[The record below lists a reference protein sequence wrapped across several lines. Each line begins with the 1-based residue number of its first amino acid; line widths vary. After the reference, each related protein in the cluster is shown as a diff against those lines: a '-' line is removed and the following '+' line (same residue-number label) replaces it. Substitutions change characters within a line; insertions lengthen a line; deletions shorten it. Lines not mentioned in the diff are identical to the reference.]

1 METVERHLTLPGSPD
16 QVWELLTRPDELGAW
31 LGDDVVLDPTPG
43 SAGRVLERDGTEH
56 HLRVEQAET
65 ATRIS
70 WRWWRPGEDDAAASR
85 VEITLT
91 PSDEGTVL
99 RVVEQLPA
107 PVTASARASA
117 APRASAAWS
126 HRLLHLEALLLVAAA
141 VRG

>member
-1 METVERHLTLPGSPD
+1 METVERHLTLPACPEE
-16 QVWELLTRPDELGAW
+16 VWELLTRPEELGAW
-31 LGDDVVLDPTPG
+31 LGDEVVLDPTPG
-43 SAGRVLERDGTEH
+43 SAGRVVERDGTEH
-56 HLRVEQAET
+56 RLRVEEVET
-65 ATRIS
+65 ATRIA
-70 WRWWRPGEDDAAASR
+70 WRWWSPGDDTAASR

-99 RVVEQLPA
+99 RVVEQFPPPA
-107 PVTASARASA
+107 TASTRASA